1 MSLKETGSFSES
13 NTKSRFAE
21 EFDVSRETLE
31 RFEHYRE
38 ALILWG
44 KRINLVSKTT
54 IDDFWNRHIIDCA
67 QILKYTNE
75 EEINWVDF
83 GSGAGFPGLV
93 VAALLSSK
101 NPNSL
106 VTLVDTSAKRCAFL
120 REGARILGANVKIE
134 NKKVEDIKTFKADV
148 ITARAFTSLDNLL
161 HYSYGFA
168 QLNARM
174 LFLKGEE
181 VDKEIKEAKQ
191 NWNFDYEI
199 HPSLSDNRGCIIEI
213 KSLTKV
219 IE

>member
-1 MSLKETGSFSES
+1 MSPEQNPKIYES
-13 NTKSRFAE
+13 NTKARFTSD
-21 EFDVSRETLE
+21 FDVSRETLE

-38 ALILWG
+38 ALLLWG
-44 KRINLVSKTT
+44 KRINLISKST
-54 IDDFWNRHIIDCA
+54 IDDFWNRHIIDSA
-67 QILKYTNE
+67 QILKFTGSD
-75 EEINWVDF
+75 EINWVDF

-93 VAALLSSK
+93 IAALLSAKSTAAK
-101 NPNSL
+101 
-106 VTLVDTSAKRCAFL
+106 VTLVDSSTKRCAFL
-120 REGARILGANVKIE
+120 REGARILGANVQIE
-134 NKKVEDIKTFKADV
+134 NCKVEAIKPFKTDI
-148 ITARAFTSLDNLL
+148 ITARAFTALDNLL

-213 KSLTKV
+213 RSLTKV
-219 IE
+219 